1 MGHPSLGR
9 GSATAINIIAI
20 LSLFLLVT
28 YKIILTTE
36 KNVVKEIN
44 ISKEISTKQEE
55 LYGNINTQRI
65 INSNNEP
72 HNWLSHGRDYNE
84 QRYSPLNQ
92 INIETIKNLELEWS
106 LDMGTTRGLEA
117 TPIVDNGIMFVSSTW
132 SVVHAVDAR
141 TGEELW
147 VYDPNVP
154 RSWARKVCCD
164 VVNRGVAVWEGKVY
178 FGTIDGRLIS
188 LDAKTGKVVW
198 EINTLID
205 TDKDYTITGAPRVAN
220 GLVYIGNGGA
230 DMGGVRGYVSAYN
243 TNNGSLKWRFFTVP
257 GNPSLPFEH
266 PELEM
271 AAKTWTGQ
279 WWTMGGGGTVWNS
292 IVYDPEFNQL
302 YIGTGNG
309 SPWNQQIRSPEGGD
323 NLFLSSIVALN
334 ADTGKM
340 NWYYQTTPEERWDY
354 TATQDIILADLEID
368 GLSKKVLMQ
377 APKNGFFYVIDRK
390 TGELL
395 RANNYVRTN
404 WASHVDLETGRPVL
418 NPDKDYYK
426 KAVWILPGTFGGHG
440 WQAMSYDPKQ
450 KLVFIPTME
459 IAAVHKV
466 KESFT
471 KTGLFKMQPGTVSTG
486 TEFNL
491 FQTVPDMSD
500 GESIPPITGEL
511 IAFNPVNGETKWKIK
526 HEQFWNGGILATA
539 GNLVFQGNGSG
550 FFEAYN
556 SENGKL
562 LWSRNTWI
570 GIMAPPITYMI
581 DGQQYISILAGDG
594 GSSNFLGDNFGQW
607 EGKVASIK
615 YGNYGKLLTFKL
627 DGKSKIEALPERDLT
642 IPQQPILNASLENIK
657 VGEDIYA
664 NYCAICHGSG
674 VHGKTISDLRY
685 MSESTH
691 ENFKKIVFDGM
702 LEDNGMKGFSDVL
715 TEQNVF
721 EVHSYIVDVATRER
735 KAQLNKN

>member
-1 MGHPSLGR
+1 MGHPNLR
-9 GSATAINIIAI
+9 KGSATAINIIAI
-20 LSLFLLVT
+20 LTLCLLVL
-28 YKIILTTE
+28 YKVVLSTE

-44 ISKEISTKQEE
+44 INKEISLKKDE

-72 HNWLSHGRDYNE
+72 QNWLSHGRNYHE
-84 QRYSPLNQ
+84 QRYSTLNK
-92 INIETIKNLELEWS
+92 INTETVKDLELEWS

-188 LDAKTGKVVW
+188 LDAKTGELFW

-220 GLVYIGNGGA
+220 GLIYIGNGGA

-243 TNNGSLKWRFFTVP
+243 INDGSLEWRFFTVP
-257 GNPSLPFEH
+257 GDPSLPFEH

-323 NLFLSSIVALN
+323 NLFLSSIVALD

-354 TATQDIILADLEID
+354 TATQDIMLADLEVD
-368 GLSKKVLMQ
+368 GANRKVLMQ

-404 WASHVDLETGRPVL
+404 WATHVDLETGRPVL
-418 NPDKDYYK
+418 NPDKDYYE
-426 KAVWILPGTFGGHG
+426 KAVWMLPGTFGGHG

-450 KLVFIPTME
+450 KIVFIPIME

-466 KESFT
+466 KETFAE
-471 KTGLFKMQPGTVSTG
+471 TGLFKMQPGTVNTVL
-486 TEFNL
+486 NL
-491 FQTVPDMSD
+491 IYSKQFQICLMAKVFLLSQVSLLP
-500 GESIPPITGEL
+500 L
-511 IAFNPVNGETKWKIK
+511 I
-526 HEQFWNGGILATA
+526 L
-539 GNLVFQGNGSG
+539 
-550 FFEAYN
+550 
-556 SENGKL
+556 
-562 LWSRNTWI
+562 
-570 GIMAPPITYMI
+570 
-581 DGQQYISILAGDG
+581 
-594 GSSNFLGDNFGQW
+594 
-607 EGKVASIK
+607 
-615 YGNYGKLLTFKL
+615 
-627 DGKSKIEALPERDLT
+627 
-642 IPQQPILNASLENIK
+642 
-657 VGEDIYA
+657 
-664 NYCAICHGSG
+664 
-674 VHGKTISDLRY
+674 
-685 MSESTH
+685 
-691 ENFKKIVFDGM
+691 
-702 LEDNGMKGFSDVL
+702 
-715 TEQNVF
+715 
-721 EVHSYIVDVATRER
+721 
-735 KAQLNKN
+735 

>member
-1 MGHPSLGR
+1 MGHPSLGK

-20 LSLFLLVT
+20 LTLCLLVL
-28 YKIILTTE
+28 YKIVLSTE

-44 ISKEISTKQEE
+44 INKEISLKKDE

-65 INSNNEP
+65 INSNSEP
-72 HNWLSHGRDYNE
+72 QNWLSHGRNYHE
-84 QRYSPLNQ
+84 QRYSPLNK
-92 INIETIKNLELEWS
+92 INTETVKDLELEWS

-188 LDAKTGKVVW
+188 LDAKTGELFW

-220 GLVYIGNGGA
+220 DLVYIGNGGA

-243 TNNGSLKWRFFTVP
+243 INDGSLEWRFFTVP
-257 GNPSLPFEH
+257 GDPSLPFEH

-323 NLFLSSIVALN
+323 NLFLSSIVALD

-354 TATQDIILADLEID
+354 TATQDIMLADLEVD
-368 GLSKKVLMQ
+368 GANRKVLMQ

-404 WASHVDLETGRPVL
+404 WATHVDLETGRPVL
-418 NPDKDYYK
+418 NPDKDYYE
-426 KAVWILPGTFGGHG
+426 KAVWMLPGTFGGHG

-450 KLVFIPTME
+450 KIVFIPIME

-466 KESFT
+466 KETFAE
-471 KTGLFKMQPGTVSTG
+471 TGLFKMQPGTVNTG

-511 IAFNPVNGETKWKIK
+511 IAFDPLTGETKWKVK
-526 HEQFWNGGILATA
+526 HEQFWNGGPLTTA

-556 SENGKL
+556 AENGEL
-562 LWSRNTWI
+562 LWSRNTWV
-570 GIMAPPITYMI
+570 GIMAPPVTYMI
-581 DGQQYISILAGDG
+581 DGQQYISILEGDG
-594 GSSNFLGDNFGQW
+594 GASNFLGDNFGEW

-615 YGNYGKLLTFKL
+615 YGNYGKLLTFNL
-627 DGKSKIEALPERDLT
+627 GGK
-642 IPQQPILNASLENIK
+642 
-657 VGEDIYA
+657 
-664 NYCAICHGSG
+664 
-674 VHGKTISDLRY
+674 
-685 MSESTH
+685 
-691 ENFKKIVFDGM
+691 
-702 LEDNGMKGFSDVL
+702 
-715 TEQNVF
+715 
-721 EVHSYIVDVATRER
+721 
-735 KAQLNKN
+735 

>member
-1 MGHPSLGR
+1 MGHPSLGK

-20 LSLFLLVT
+20 LTLCLLVL
-28 YKIILTTE
+28 YKIVLSTE

-44 ISKEISTKQEE
+44 INKEISLKKDE

-65 INSNNEP
+65 INSNSEP
-72 HNWLSHGRDYNE
+72 QNWLSHGRNYHE
-84 QRYSPLNQ
+84 QRYSPLNK
-92 INIETIKNLELEWS
+92 INTETVKDLELEWS

-188 LDAKTGKVVW
+188 LDAKTGELFW

-220 GLVYIGNGGA
+220 DLVYIGNGGA

-243 TNNGSLKWRFFTVP
+243 INDGSLEWRFFTVP
-257 GNPSLPFEH
+257 GDPSLPFEH

-323 NLFLSSIVALN
+323 NLFLSSIVALD

-354 TATQDIILADLEID
+354 TATQDIMLADLEVD
-368 GLSKKVLMQ
+368 GVNRKVLMQ

-404 WASHVDLETGRPVL
+404 WATHVDLETGRPVL
-418 NPDKDYYK
+418 NPDKDYYE
-426 KAVWILPGTFGGHG
+426 KAVWMLPGTFGGHG

-450 KLVFIPTME
+450 KIVFIPIME

-466 KESFT
+466 KETFAE
-471 KTGLFKMQPGTVSTG
+471 TGLFKMQPGTVNTG

-511 IAFNPVNGETKWKIK
+511 IAFDPLTGETKWKVK
-526 HEQFWNGGILATA
+526 HEQFWNGGPLTTA

-556 SENGKL
+556 AENGEL
-562 LWSRNTWI
+562 LWSRNTWV
-570 GIMAPPITYMI
+570 GIMAPPVTYMI

-594 GSSNFLGDNFGQW
+594 GASNFLGDNFGEW

-627 DGKSKIEALPERDLT
+627 GGKSKIEALPERDSDNSSAT
-642 IPQQPILNASLENIK
+642 NIK
-657 VGEDIYA
+657 
-664 NYCAICHGSG
+664 
-674 VHGKTISDLRY
+674 R
-685 MSESTH
+685 
-691 ENFKKIVFDGM
+691 
-702 LEDNGMKGFSDVL
+702 
-715 TEQNVF
+715 
-721 EVHSYIVDVATRER
+721 
-735 KAQLNKN
+735 

>member
-1 MGHPSLGR
+1 MGHPSLGK

-20 LSLFLLVT
+20 LTLCLLVL
-28 YKIILTTE
+28 YKVVLSTE

-44 ISKEISTKQEE
+44 INKEISLKKDE

-65 INSNNEP
+65 INSNSEP
-72 HNWLSHGRDYNE
+72 QNWLSHGRNYHE
-84 QRYSPLNQ
+84 QRYSPLNK
-92 INIETIKNLELEWS
+92 INTETVKDLELEWS

-188 LDAKTGKVVW
+188 LDAKTGELFW

-220 GLVYIGNGGA
+220 DLVYIGNGGA

-243 TNNGSLKWRFFTVP
+243 INDGSLEWRFFTVP
-257 GNPSLPFEH
+257 GDPSLPFEH

-271 AAKTWTGQ
+271 AAKTWSGQ

-323 NLFLSSIVALN
+323 NLFLSSIVALD

-354 TATQDIILADLEID
+354 TATQDIMLADLEVD
-368 GLSKKVLMQ
+368 GVNRKVLMQ

-404 WASHVDLETGRPVL
+404 WATHVDLETGRPVL
-418 NPDKDYYK
+418 NPDKDYYE
-426 KAVWILPGTFGGHG
+426 KAVWMLPGTFGGHG

-450 KLVFIPTME
+450 KIVFIPIME

-466 KESFT
+466 KDTFAE
-471 KTGLFKMQPGTVSTG
+471 TGLFKMQPGTVNTG

-511 IAFNPVNGETKWKIK
+511 IAFDPLTGETKWKVK
-526 HEQFWNGGILATA
+526 HEQFWNGGPLTTA

-556 SENGKL
+556 AENGEL
-562 LWSRNTWI
+562 LWSRNTWV
-570 GIMAPPITYMI
+570 GIMAPPVTYMV
-581 DGQQYISILAGDG
+581 DGQQYISILAGD
-594 GSSNFLGDNFGQW
+594 
-607 EGKVASIK
+607 
-615 YGNYGKLLTFKL
+615 
-627 DGKSKIEALPERDLT
+627 
-642 IPQQPILNASLENIK
+642 
-657 VGEDIYA
+657 
-664 NYCAICHGSG
+664 
-674 VHGKTISDLRY
+674 
-685 MSESTH
+685 
-691 ENFKKIVFDGM
+691 
-702 LEDNGMKGFSDVL
+702 
-715 TEQNVF
+715 
-721 EVHSYIVDVATRER
+721 
-735 KAQLNKN
+735 

>member
-1 MGHPSLGR
+1 
-9 GSATAINIIAI
+9 
-20 LSLFLLVT
+20 
-28 YKIILTTE
+28 
-36 KNVVKEIN
+36 
-44 ISKEISTKQEE
+44 
-55 LYGNINTQRI
+55 
-65 INSNNEP
+65 
-72 HNWLSHGRDYNE
+72 
-84 QRYSPLNQ
+84 
-92 INIETIKNLELEWS
+92 
-106 LDMGTTRGLEA
+106 
-117 TPIVDNGIMFVSSTW
+117 
-132 SVVHAVDAR
+132 
-141 TGEELW
+141 
-147 VYDPNVP
+147 
-154 RSWARKVCCD
+154 
-164 VVNRGVAVWEGKVY
+164 
-178 FGTIDGRLIS
+178 
-188 LDAKTGKVVW
+188 
-198 EINTLID
+198 
-205 TDKDYTITGAPRVAN
+205 
-220 GLVYIGNGGA
+220 
-230 DMGGVRGYVSAYN
+230 MGGVRGYVSAYN
-243 TNNGSLKWRFFTVP
+243 INDGSLEWRFFTVP
-257 GNPSLPFEH
+257 GDPSLPFEH

-323 NLFLSSIVALN
+323 NLFLSSIVALD

-354 TATQDIILADLEID
+354 TATQDIMLADLEVD
-368 GLSKKVLMQ
+368 GVNRKVLMQ

-404 WASHVDLETGRPVL
+404 WATHVDLETGRPVL
-418 NPDKDYYK
+418 NPDKDYYE
-426 KAVWILPGTFGGHG
+426 KAVWMLPGTFGGHG

-450 KLVFIPTME
+450 KIVFIPIME

-466 KESFT
+466 KETFAE
-471 KTGLFKMQPGTVSTG
+471 TGLFKMQPGTVNTG

-511 IAFNPVNGETKWKIK
+511 IAFDPLTGETKWKVK
-526 HEQFWNGGILATA
+526 HEQFWNGGPLTTA

-556 SENGKL
+556 AENGEL
-562 LWSRNTWI
+562 LWSRNTWV
-570 GIMAPPITYMI
+570 GIMAPPVTYMI

-594 GSSNFLGDNFGQW
+594 GASNFLGDNFGEW

-627 DGKSKIEALPERDLT
+627 GGKSKIEALPERDLT
-642 IPQQPILNASLENIK
+642 IPQQPILNASLENINA
-657 VGEDIYA
+657 GLDIYA

-702 LEDNGMKGFSDVL
+702 LEENGMKGFSDIL